1 MLQKIFLTIQDR
13 TMSDIFQSTAQ
24 QEYQRSTVQLK
35 GSKDPN
41 PVLKK
46 SYERYDN
53 LIAKA
58 INESTTKPACKA
70 GCAFCCHYKVEV
82 RAHEM
87 LLIRDYMDKTFSTE
101 KIQTVLE
108 EAKANAA
115 IIRSITPEQHLTTN
129 LKCALLQDNQC
140 SIYPVRPFRC
150 RNFHST
156 DADACERSHND
167 PHNMEI
173 ATGMIEDVAMYA
185 DAPTQ
190 GFEAAATRAGRD
202 ACIYDFNTALIDVFT
217 EANVLK
223 RYKAGKKTFLNAIEV
238 II

>member
-1 MLQKIFLTIQDR
+1 
-13 TMSDIFQSTAQ
+13 MSDIFQTAAQ
-24 QEYQRSTVQLK
+24 QEYIRSASQIK
-35 GSKDPN
+35 SSKDTITA
-41 PVLKK
+41 LSK

-53 LIAKA
+53 LIARA
-58 INESTTKPACKA
+58 INDSSTKPACKA

-87 LLIRDYMDKTFSTE
+87 LLIRDYMDKTFTAE
-101 KIQTVLE
+101 KIQTVLA
-108 EAKANAA
+108 EAAANAA
-115 IIRSITPEQHLTTN
+115 IIRNITPEQHLTTN

-156 DADACERSHND
+156 DANACEQSHND

-185 DAPTQ
+185 DAHTQ
-190 GFEAAATRAGRD
+190 GFEAAAEQTGRD
-202 ACIYDFNTALIDVFT
+202 ARIYDFNTALIEVFT
-217 EANVLK
+217 EANALK
-223 RYKAGKKTFLNAIEV
+223 RYKTGKKTFTKAIEV
-238 II
+238 T

>member
-1 MLQKIFLTIQDR
+1 MSAPIYVPIKITSM
-13 TMSDIFQSTAQ
+13 TDIFQTAALT
-24 QEYQRSTVQLK
+24 EYQKSSAQIAKLK
-35 GSKDPN
+35 ETPAALN
-41 PVLKK
+41 K

-58 INESTTKPACKA
+58 FDESARKPACKA

-87 LLIRDYMDKTFSTE
+87 LLIKDYMTKNFSAA
-101 KIQTVLE
+101 KIAAVLA
-108 EAKANAA
+108 EAESNAA
-115 IIRSITPEQHLTTN
+115 IIRTLTPEQHLTTN

-156 DADACERSHND
+156 DAAACEQSFND
-167 PHNMEI
+167 PGNMEI
-173 ATGMIEDVAMYA
+173 ATGMIEDVAMLA
-185 DAPTQ
+185 DALTQ
-190 GFEAAATRAGRD
+190 GFEAAAEQTGKDNR
-202 ACIYDFNTALIDVFT
+202 IYDFNTALVEVFSDKS
-217 EANVLK
+217 ALK
-223 RYKAGKKTFLNAIEV
+223 RYQRGKQTFQAAIE

>member
-1 MLQKIFLTIQDR
+1 MTDP
-13 TMSDIFQSTAQ
+13 FQSAALN
-24 QEYQRSTVQLK
+24 EYQKSSSQLATK
-35 GSKDPN
+35 NDAM
-41 PVLKK
+41 VALKK

-58 INESTTKPACKA
+58 IDGSTTKPACKV

-87 LLIRDYMDKTFSTE
+87 LLIRDYMDKTFTAE

-108 EAKANAA
+108 EARANTA

-156 DADACERSHND
+156 DADACEQSHND

-185 DAPTQ
+185 DAHTQ
-190 GFEAAATRAGRD
+190 GFEAAVTQAGRD
-202 ACIYDFNTALIDVFT
+202 ARIYDFNTALIDVFT

>member
-1 MLQKIFLTIQDR
+1 MIDP
-13 TMSDIFQSTAQ
+13 FQSAALS
-24 QEYQRSTVQLK
+24 EYQKSASHIAT
-35 GSKDPN
+35 GKDS
-41 PVLKK
+41 VAALKK

-53 LIAKA
+53 LIARA
-58 INESTTKPACKA
+58 INDSSTKPACKA

-87 LLIRDYMDKTFSTE
+87 LLIRDYMDKTFTTE
-101 KIQTVLE
+101 KIQTVLA
-108 EAKANAA
+108 EAAANAA

-156 DADACERSHND
+156 DANACEQSHND

-185 DAPTQ
+185 DAHTQ
-190 GFEAAATRAGRD
+190 GFEAATEQTGRD
-202 ACIYDFNTALIDVFT
+202 ARIYDFNTALIEVFT
-217 EANVLK
+217 EANALK
-223 RYKAGKKTFLNAIEV
+223 RYKTGKKTFTKAIEV
-238 II
+238 T

>member
-1 MLQKIFLTIQDR
+1 MTDP
-13 TMSDIFQSTAQ
+13 FQAAALS
-24 QEYQRSTVQLK
+24 EYQKSASQIAT
-35 GSKDPN
+35 GKDS
-41 PVLKK
+41 VVALKK

-58 INESTTKPACKA
+58 IDDSTTKPACKA
-70 GCAFCCHYKVEV
+70 GCAFCCHYKVEA

-87 LLIRDYMDKTFSTE
+87 LLIRDYMGKTFTAE
-101 KIQTVLE
+101 KIQTVLA

-115 IIRSITPEQHLTTN
+115 IIRSITSEQHLTTN

-156 DADACERSHND
+156 DANACEQSHND

-185 DAPTQ
+185 DAHTQ
-190 GFEAAATRAGRD
+190 GFEAAAEHTGRD
-202 ACIYDFNTALIDVFT
+202 ARIYDFNTALIEVFT
-217 EANVLK
+217 EPNALK
-223 RYKAGKKTFLNAIEV
+223 RYKTGKKTFPNAIEV
-238 II
+238 I

>member
-1 MLQKIFLTIQDR
+1 MT
-13 TMSDIFQSTAQ
+13 DIFQTTAQ
-24 QEYQRSTVQLK
+24 NEYQRSATQLK
-35 GSKDPN
+35 SSKDASLA
-41 PVLKK
+41 LKK

-53 LIAKA
+53 LITKA
-58 INESTTKPACKA
+58 INVSASKPACKA

-87 LLIRDYMDKTFSTE
+87 LLIRDYMDKTFTAE
-101 KIQTVLE
+101 KIQTVLA

-115 IIRSITPEQHLTTN
+115 IIRNITPEQHLTTN

-150 RNFHST
+150 RNFHSI
-156 DADACERSHND
+156 DADACEQSHND

-185 DAPTQ
+185 DAHTQ
-190 GFEAAATRAGRD
+190 GFEAAAGQTGRD
-202 ACIYDFNTALIDVFT
+202 ARIYDFNTALMEVFT
-217 EANVLK
+217 ETNVLK
-223 RYKAGKKTFLNAIEV
+223 RYRAGKKTFINAIEV